1 MRLIDADALI
11 EFCAER
17 WIPLNIDAVNMQP
30 TIQTV
35 ATDINVGNNSE
46 IPNSSDTISRQ
57 QAIDA
62 LDCINGAEEVL
73 RSLPPA
79 QPEPH
84 EGQWI
89 LYDKRFPWRTWYKCS
104 ECGNYLD
111 FSGVNG
117 GRVEPH
123 FCPKCGAR
131 MTISTK

>member
-1 MRLIDADALI
+1 MDRD
-11 EFCAER
+11 EFKEC
-17 WIPLNIDAVNMQP
+17 
-30 TIQTV
+30 TT
-35 ATDINVGNNSE
+35 
-46 IPNSSDTISRQ
+46 SDTISRQ
-57 QAIDA
+57 AAIDA
-62 LDCINGAEEVL
+62 LDCISGVEEVL

-84 EGQWI
+84 EGHWI

-117 GRVEPH
+117 GRGEVN
-123 FCPKCGAR
+123 FCPNCGAK